1 MMHWQR
7 MALQPG
13 TYKLKVKVTNQELA
27 LCSVHERRVHF
38 IQIHMLAGDAG
49 TEQAW
54 SQHRQVCRTYT
65 MTALCYNECVR
76 VLAHIARLSL
86 PLEIA

>member
-1 MMHWQR
+1 MMHWRR

-13 TYKLKVKVTNQELA
+13 TYKLKVKVTNQELT
-27 LCSVHERRVHF
+27 LCRVHF

-65 MTALCYNECVR
+65 VTALC
-76 VLAHIARLSL
+76 
-86 PLEIA
+86 